1 MICFAVHSQTG
12 VNTEI
17 EHRKKVIILLVTV
30 VFAVAVDFAVA
41 VAVDFAVAV
50 AVDFAVAVAVATF
63 IILL

>member
-17 EHRKKVIILLVTV
+17 EHRKKVIIIFVTV
-30 VFAVAVDFAVA
+30 V
-41 VAVDFAVAV
+41 FAVAV